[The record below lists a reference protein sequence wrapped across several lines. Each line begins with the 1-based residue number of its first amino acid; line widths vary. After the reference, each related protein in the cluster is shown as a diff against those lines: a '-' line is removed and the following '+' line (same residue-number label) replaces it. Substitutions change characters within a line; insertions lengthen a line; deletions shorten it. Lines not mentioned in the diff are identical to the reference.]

1 MSEPSKAPAHPRPDA
16 FSMAVDFLPVAAFVA
31 VYFLSGKKIL
41 AATGALVVGSAVA
54 IIASLIVRRK
64 LAFTPAL
71 YGGAALVFGVLTL
84 VLHDPNIV
92 KMKTTFIDLGLGLF
106 LLGGLALKK
115 NPLMLLMNGLVPL
128 TERGVRLLTLRFGLF
143 FIAMAGL
150 NEIVWRTQPEPTW
163 VLFRMPGLLILSLV
177 FALSQTPLMLREAHH
192 DHAGDAEPK

>member
-1 MSEPSKAPAHPRPDA
+1 
-16 FSMAVDFLPVAAFVA
+16 MAVDYLPVAAFVA

-192 DHAGDAEPK
+192 DHAGDVDPK

>member
-1 MSEPSKAPAHPRPDA
+1 MSEPSKAPAHPKPDA
-16 FSMAVDFLPVAAFVA
+16 FSMAVDYLPVAAFVA

-92 KMKTTFIDLGLGLF
+92 KMKTTFIDLGLGL
-106 LLGGLALKK
+106 
-115 NPLMLLMNGLVPL
+115 VPL